1 MSDNTI
7 SLNIYEFKIPEI
19 EYLDLF
25 PSVFKILILRKRPWF
40 HTVPLILQWIRL
52 KLYKFW
58 PWQFTELGIWSE
70 QNILQNLALVWGT
83 YRCKW
88 ALNYLKF
95 TDPNN
100 VDVALILDQFP
111 IRWMWNWFWI
121 WEAFRFRSTSK
132 HIDFKGIHCLSD
144 IDIWGS
150 TNIYH

>member
-7 SLNIYEFKIPEI
+7 SLDIYEFKIPEI
-19 EYLDLF
+19 GYLDLF
-25 PSVFKILILRKRPWF
+25 HLFSKYPYWENGLVFTQCPSSYSGSDSNCTNFGR
-40 HTVPLILQWIRL
+40 
-52 KLYKFW
+52 
-58 PWQFTELGIWSE
+58 QFTELGIWSK

-88 ALNYLKF
+88 AFNYLKF
-95 TDPNN
+95 TVPNN